1 VLRNII
7 NVMQCTNLG
16 GMEQVSYRIMR
27 GLVKG
32 NKGLRFRITT
42 PRPFGNGKKF
52 IDEFD
57 PGARAFPYLGRFG
70 WRSYDVFSCHIQ
82 KLSRECSH
90 IWVTGT
96 CAASLAAIR
105 RVKMPKVLSHHYHHF
120 ENSTSRLKWSGFY
133 ELLCRG
139 LSAVTFPTAFTCD
152 EALRIAPWLKKK
164 AHVVPNGFDVF
175 FQGEEERLK
184 LQQLARQSLKLPQQA
199 WIVMNAGWL
208 VPRKRFDIFLRTVA
222 EVKNRLPESYFV
234 ICGSGMLEAQLKR
247 LAEDL
252 GLGRSVR
259 FTGWVDDLSL
269 YYKASDVL
277 LFNSDFDTLP
287 CAPMEAASYG
297 CLVVAS
303 LAYGG
308 LAEFIDHEIT
318 GFLFDKHDTDLL
330 ASSILRLAHD
340 GTLSRNFR
348 EAAVRRLTHDYSM
361 ENGLAFYKDFF
372 GSAN

>member
-1 VLRNII
+1 
-7 NVMQCTNLG
+7 MQCSNLG

-27 GLVKG
+27 GLAEETT
-32 NKGLRFRITT
+32 GLRFRITT
-42 PRPFGNGKKF
+42 PRPFGHGEKI

-57 PGARAFPYLGRFG
+57 PDARDFLYQGRFG
-70 WRSYDVFSCHIQ
+70 WRSYAGFSRHV
-82 KLSRECSH
+82 KELSRECSY

-105 RVKMPKVLSHHYHHF
+105 RLKMPKVLSHHYHHF
-120 ENSTSRLKWSGFY
+120 ENRMSWLKWRGFY
-133 ELLCRG
+133 ELLCRD
-139 LSAVTFPTAFTCD
+139 LSAITFPTAFTCD

-164 AHVVPNGFDVF
+164 AHVVPNGFDIF
-175 FQGEEERLK
+175 FTGEEERLK
-184 LQQLARQSLKLPQQA
+184 QQQLARTNLDLPQHA

-208 VPRKRFDIFLRTVA
+208 IPRKRFDIFLRTAA
-222 EVKNRLPESYFV
+222 EVKKRLPKSYFV
-234 ICGSGMLEAQLKR
+234 ICGNGLLEAQLKR

-252 GLGRSVR
+252 GLGGSVR
-259 FTGWVDDLSL
+259 FTGWVDDLRQ

-287 CAPMEAASYG
+287 RVPMEAAAYG

-308 LAEFIDHEIT
+308 LAEFTEHEAT
-318 GFLFDKHDTDLL
+318 GFLFDQHDTDRL
-330 ASSILRLAHD
+330 ASSVLSLAHD
-340 GTLSRNFR
+340 GILSRNIR
-348 EAAVRRLTHDYSM
+348 EAAVQKLRNDYSVGKGM
-361 ENGLAFYKDFF
+361 AFYKDFF